1 MWGLLGVLDS
11 DSSSKM
17 LYDKSS
23 LFDGQLSNIE
33 VSQEMNDATIN
44 TENATEL
51 SKNPYEYNLFG
62 RVLEG
67 IP

>member
-17 LYDKSS
+17 FYDKSS